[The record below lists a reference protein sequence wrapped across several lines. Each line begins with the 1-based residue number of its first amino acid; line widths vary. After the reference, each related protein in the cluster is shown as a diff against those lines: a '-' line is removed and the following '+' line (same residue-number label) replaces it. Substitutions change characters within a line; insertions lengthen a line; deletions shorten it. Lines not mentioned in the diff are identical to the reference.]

1 MHWRALLLTF
11 CIVVLLVN
19 LSEAAKKGG
28 GRRKTK
34 HRTKSSHRMI
44 FVNPK
49 RKEYYNNENVQLMPQ
64 SAIVKSTEE
73 YQINQ
78 CPTQRYVLTQ
88 GARIVKAS
96 HFDYEFLLGHKISFI
111 CAAKG
116 DPRPRITWFKD
127 GIELHAHPYLQI
139 TEWHKSHDH
148 IKSKLEITPARQM
161 DSGTYDCEANNKYS
175 IDRRSFK
182 ADFGTLSK

>member
-1 MHWRALLLTF
+1 MHLRTLLTVF
-11 CIVVLLVN
+11 CILVLLAN
-19 LSEAAKKGG
+19 LGEGARKGG
-28 GRRKTK
+28 GRRRGK
-34 HRTKSSHRMI
+34 HRKMGSQRLI
-44 FVNPK
+44 FYTNPR
-49 RKEYYNNENVQLMPQ
+49 RKEYYDNEN
-64 SAIVKSTEE
+64 
-73 YQINQ
+73 
-78 CPTQRYVLTQ
+78 
-88 GARIVKAS
+88 GAKIIKAS

-116 DPRPRITWFKD
+116 DPRPRVTWFKD

-139 TEWHKSHDH
+139 TEWHKGHDY

-182 ADFGTLSK
+182 ADFGTLS

>member
-1 MHWRALLLTF
+1 MKWRIALWIACLL
-11 CIVVLLVN
+11 VLLIS
-19 LSEAAKKGG
+19 LSDAARKG

-34 HRTKSSHRMI
+34 HRKMGSSRLI
-44 FVNPK
+44 FYTNAR
-49 RKEYYNNENVQLMPQ
+49 RKEYYDNEN
-64 SAIVKSTEE
+64 
-73 YQINQ
+73 
-78 CPTQRYVLTQ
+78 
-88 GARIVKAS
+88 GAKIIKAS
-96 HFDYEFLLGHKISFI
+96 HFDYEFILGHKISFI

-139 TEWHKSHDH
+139 TTWQKEHDY

-182 ADFGTLSK
+182 ADFGSISK

>member
-1 MHWRALLLTF
+1 MHWKAQLLMF
-11 CIVVLLVN
+11 CIIVLLVN
-19 LSEAAKKGG
+19 LSDAARKG

-49 RKEYYNNENVQLMPQ
+49 RKEYYDNEN
-64 SAIVKSTEE
+64 
-73 YQINQ
+73 
-78 CPTQRYVLTQ
+78 